1 MNLPPLLFP
10 PLSWFQSM
18 ETISLEGN
26 LVKQSLMNRF
36 WIKAPS
42 QPMLLIVP
50 VAHIGRT
57 RKFSETTI
65 VYQDSWPVRME
76 RSIESCYR
84 KSAYFEHY
92 FPEIQQLLRHP
103 FEKIQELNIASI
115 SLVAKGMGLSTKW
128 NYSTEPFEFSEKM
141 FPSRPNQEDEN
152 EPGRF
157 QLFEPFVSGLS
168 SLDALFHY
176 GPDARQFVIRKGL

>member
-1 MNLPPLLFP
+1 MNVPPLLFP
-10 PLSWFQSM
+10 PLSWFQSV

-36 WIKAPS
+36 WIKAPG
-42 QPMLLIVP
+42 QPMVLIVP

-84 KSAYFEHY
+84 KAAYFEHY
-92 FPEIQQLLRHP
+92 FPEIQKLLQTP
-103 FEKIQELNIASI
+103 YDKLQEMNLAS
-115 SLVAKGMGLSTKW
+115 LFLLAKGMGFPSQF
-128 NYSTEPFEFSEKM
+128 NYSSDPFVFPENV
-141 FPSRPNQEDEN
+141 FPSRPNAVSEHES
-152 EPGRF
+152 PRY
-157 QLFEPFVSGLS
+157 QLFGPFVPGLS

-176 GPDARQFVIRKGL
+176 GPDTKQYLVRRTL

>member
-10 PLSWFQSM
+10 PLAWFQSM
-18 ETISLEGN
+18 GTISLEGN

-57 RKFSETTI
+57 RKFTETTI

-84 KSAYFEHY
+84 KAAYFEHY
-92 FPEIQQLLRHP
+92 FPEIQTLLQTP
-103 FEKIQELNIASI
+103 FEKLQELNLASL
-115 SLVAKGMGLSTKW
+115 SLLAKGMGLSTKW
-128 NYSTEPFEFSEKM
+128 NYSTEPFEFSENI
-141 FPSRPNQEDEN
+141 FPPRPNQEVEK
-152 EPGRF
+152 EPARY
-157 QLFEPFVSGLS
+157 QLFGSFVSGLS

-176 GPDARQFVIRKGL
+176 GPDARQCFIQKGL